1 MIFSFIY
8 RRKIFHFF
16 FNWNQFY
23 NFESCYQPILCD
35 RTRFNRSPPSPL
47 VVQCR
52 GAFFKWSSKFF
63 TKRHLIVMI
72 HYAIII
78 VERRDIMENKLV
90 YIPIILIYWLISTAI
105 FKLLFKKQESLG
117 ILYRHQKIIVM
128 IPFVRLIYYTFWL
141 L

>member
-1 MIFSFIY
+1 
-8 RRKIFHFF
+8 
-16 FNWNQFY
+16 
-23 NFESCYQPILCD
+23 
-35 RTRFNRSPPSPL
+35 
-47 VVQCR
+47 
-52 GAFFKWSSKFF
+52 
-63 TKRHLIVMI
+63 MI
-72 HYAIII
+72 HYATII

-90 YIPIILIYWLISTAI
+90 YISIILIYWLISTAI